1 MLMVIGRK
9 TIDNLAKN
17 DGLATSPE
25 DGADFDEV
33 FKAADERM
41 YLKKKE
47 MKMGRDA

>member
-1 MLMVIGRK
+1 MS
-9 TIDNLAKN
+9 AF
-17 DGLATSPE
+17 PE